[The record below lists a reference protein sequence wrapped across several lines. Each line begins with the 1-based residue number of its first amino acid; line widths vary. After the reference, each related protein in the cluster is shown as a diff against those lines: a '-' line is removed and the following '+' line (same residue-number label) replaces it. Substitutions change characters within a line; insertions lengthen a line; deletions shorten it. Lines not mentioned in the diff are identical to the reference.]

1 MAIFNHKALI
11 SRFPRNLCNIQSE
24 KQKLSFYRELI
35 HFTLSGPDRSSLGRH
50 LAGSFAGSPYPSV
63 RLGMHIHGP
72 VACCCHPY
80 CISVSAPFD
89 CEFLTGTL
97 YVLHLLSLVAYCSL
111 RSILGAHVTFSVWG
125 SQGLPWYIPAVVS
138 WASHLTSL
146 SFSILICWKKWMYV
160 DYKRQRW

>member
-1 MAIFNHKALI
+1 MELPSGLFFLLVLWSKMLCPHWPIFYLLI
-11 SRFPRNLCNIQSE
+11 TPIL
-24 KQKLSFYRELI
+24 
-35 HFTLSGPDRSSLGRH
+35 GSSLGRH

-63 RLGMHIHGP
+63 RLGMHIHRP